1 MGWNNHI
8 TNLSLEAHSVA
19 VRARA
24 IKHCNTHD
32 HIWIDRGDPEAN
44 KHAYALGT
52 IRWMNG
58 DMGCTREEFM
68 AAIDEVIAYA
78 ADECPAC
85 AKMLRH
91 E

>member
-8 TNLSLEAHSVA
+8 TNLSLEADSVA